1 MNATFE
7 TFATPFGSFSIAV
20 NVDGALL
27 ATAFGD
33 ARALQARIPAYHL
46 SEDTIRG
53 RDAREQVLAFLTG
66 KRRTFRLSRVEIGT
80 AFQRRVWTELSRIPL
95 SETRTYG
102 EIAAAIGQPRAARAV
117 GHANA
122 LNPVCLIVPCHRVI
136 GANGSLTGFAFGAA
150 LKQRLLDHE
159 RAFPM

>member
-20 NVDGALL
+20 NADGALL

-66 KRRTFRLSRVEIGT
+66 KRRTFRLSRVELGT
-80 AFQRRVWTELSRIPL
+80 TFQQRVWTELSRIPL

>member
-1 MNATFE
+1 MNATFD
-7 TFATPFGSFSIAV
+7 TFATPFGAFSIAV
-20 NVDGALL
+20 NADGALL

-33 ARALQARIPAYHL
+33 ARALQRRLPAYRL
-46 SEDTIRG
+46 SHDAAPG
-53 RDAREQVLAFLTG
+53 RDAREQVLGFFTG
-66 KRRTFRLSRVEIGT
+66 QRRTFQLARVEIGT
-80 AFQRRVWTELSRIPL
+80 PFQRRVWAELCRIPL

-117 GHANA
+117 GRANA

-136 GANGSLTGFAFGAA
+136 GANGALTGFAFGAA